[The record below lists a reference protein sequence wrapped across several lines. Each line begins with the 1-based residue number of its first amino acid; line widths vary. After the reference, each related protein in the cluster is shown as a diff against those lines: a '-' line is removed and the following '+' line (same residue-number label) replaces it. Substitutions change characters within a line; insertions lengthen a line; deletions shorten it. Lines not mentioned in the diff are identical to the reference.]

1 MTKVWTTEHLRKEEH
16 RWFKAVWIFGIGS
29 VISILLMISTFF
41 LSESLKVV
49 TLRISDIVFYVVL
62 VYVVSCTFLYLKV
75 YRKVDFKKEGK
86 DLREHLQIKKLSFTK
101 LNDGSYEMHHQ
112 LYLKKEMKKMRRKG
126 LSSDEITRKWK
137 DQLVNDFKRL
147 ESFIREKEA
156 KGEAVS
162 IHTYTHIR
170 MYKTWIKIARDAGLF
185 FEVIEDN
192 NQKPVGF
199 KWREWKK
206 GVYRTSGKKAKKDS
220 IPKANEW
227 NKYVLTSKDQ

>member
-1 MTKVWTTEHLRKEEH
+1 MKKVWTTEHLRKEER
-16 RWFKAVWIFGIGS
+16 RWFKAVWIFAIGS
-29 VISILLMISTFF
+29 VLSILLMISTLF
-41 LSESLKVV
+41 LSESLTVV
-49 TLRISDIVFYVVL
+49 TFRISDIVFYAVL
-62 VYVVSCTFLYLKV
+62 AYVTIFTLLYLKV

-101 LNDGSYEMHHQ
+101 LNDGSYEMHHK
-112 LYLKKEMKKMRRKG
+112 LYLKKEMKKMRREG
-126 LSSDEITRKWK
+126 LSTDEITKKWK
-137 DQLVNDFKRL
+137 EQLVEDFKRL
-147 ESFIREKEA
+147 ESFIKEKEA
-156 KGEAVS
+156 KGESVV

-170 MYKTWIKIARDAGLF
+170 MYKTWIKIARDVGLF